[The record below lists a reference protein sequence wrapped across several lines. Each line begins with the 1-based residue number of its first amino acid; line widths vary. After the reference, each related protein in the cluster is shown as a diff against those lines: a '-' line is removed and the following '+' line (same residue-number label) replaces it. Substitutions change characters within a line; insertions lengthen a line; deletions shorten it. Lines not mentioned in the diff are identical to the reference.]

1 MASTDQ
7 LARRCPECGAAL
19 DPREHKCWL
28 CHRSLAID
36 AQLVPERREPA
47 AQNRQH
53 VNPLQFSLESLL
65 LVTTLI
71 AVCLGA
77 AVSMPGLG
85 MVALFVAV
93 PALVRTCLTGVAAK
107 QTGQRLTAT
116 DKIMTFFASSAIT
129 LAAFL
134 AAGIAFF
141 TACTVSVLT
150 GAAVAQVAG
159 SSPPVDAVAQFLIL
173 IAVILCCAVSIAAFV
188 GIFWTT
194 WPRKGR

>member
-1 MASTDQ
+1 VRPGYYD
-7 LARRCPECGAAL
+7 
-19 DPREHKCWL
+19 CWL
-28 CHRSLAID
+28 CHRSLTVKGELIRETD
-36 AQLVPERREPA
+36 KINQLKRSP
-47 AQNRQH
+47 
-53 VNPLQFSLESLL
+53 VNPLQFSIESLL

-77 AVSMPGLG
+77 AVSVPGLG
-85 MVALFVAV
+85 IVALFVAV

-129 LAAFL
+129 LAAFM